1 MSPSK
6 ETSAQENVTHCDLSQ
21 FPVSSTRSF
30 DWRISFVEIG
40 KKQSR
45 GVSEW
50 PWILE
55 KGEGFLVGKCTIR
68 LAFLTQKTPQFQLWL
83 KGKYY
88 CRYTHF
94 FTENPWLWEKGSF
107 PIHVFLKRGW
117 LRLAIF
123 FGGGCFCWAIGLDEL
138 FEIPWPTH
146 IDHWLKQWFNEIV
159 SEVCEDWLITAST
172 SMCVWLV
179 PKV

>member
-6 ETSAQENVTHCDLSQ
+6 ETSGQENVTHCDLSQ

-123 FGGGCFCWAIGLDEL
+123 FFGGGVFAGQLGWMSCLKSLG
-138 FEIPWPTH
+138 PH
-146 IDHWLKQWFNEIV
+146 ILTI
-159 SEVCEDWLITAST
+159 DWSNGST
-172 SMCVWLV
+172 
-179 PKV
+179 K